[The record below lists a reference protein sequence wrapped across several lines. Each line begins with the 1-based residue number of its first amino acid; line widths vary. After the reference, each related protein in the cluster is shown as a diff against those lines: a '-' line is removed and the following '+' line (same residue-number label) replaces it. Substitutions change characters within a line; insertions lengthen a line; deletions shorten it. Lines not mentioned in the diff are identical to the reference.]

1 MRPFDLSPL
10 MQSAIGFDE
19 LFRMAEKTAKGFDA
33 AERSYPPYNIEKHGR
48 DDYRITMALAGFGLD
63 DISVSL
69 EDGLLTISGKVTET
83 EPDEGRQFIH
93 RGIATRAFQRKF
105 QLASEIL
112 VTGASFDNGLLHI
125 ELMREVPEHKRPRN
139 IPITP
144 GTAGPV
150 LEGVKTKEEKS
161 KKSRQAA

>member
-33 AERSYPPYNIEKHGR
+33 AERSYPPYNIEKHGQ
-48 DDYRITMALAGFGLD
+48 DDYRITMALAGFGLA

-69 EDGLLTISGKVTET
+69 EDGLLTVSGKVTET
-83 EPDEGRQFIH
+83 EQDEDRQFIH

-105 QLASEIL
+105 QLAGEIL

-125 ELMREVPEHKRPRN
+125 ELMREVPEHKKPRD
-139 IPITP
+139 IPIAA

-150 LEGVKTKEEKS
+150 LEGVKSKVEKS
-161 KKSRQAA
+161 KKGKQAA

>member
-19 LFRMAEKTAKGFDA
+19 LFRLAEKTAKGFDA
-33 AERSYPPYNIEKHGR
+33 GERSYPPYNIEKR
-48 DDYRITMALAGFGLD
+48 SEDDYRITMALAGFSLE

-69 EDGLLTISGKVTET
+69 EDGLLTVSGKVPEQ
-83 EPDEGRQFIH
+83 EEDAGRQYIH

-105 QLASEIL
+105 RLASEIL

-125 ELMREVPEHKRPRN
+125 ELMREVPDHKKAREIHINSGP
-139 IPITP
+139 
-144 GTAGPV
+144 AKPV
-150 LEGVKTKEEKS
+150 LQGIKS
-161 KKSRQAA
+161 KKSKEAA